1 MYLDKVFKLKN
12 LLVFMKKLVT
22 REERKKTVKRNQIIL
37 GLILVLLMVFST
49 LGYALSGRDFIKDSS
64 GYWRFNIQGFD
75 FATQYS
81 PEETQDIYF
90 FLYASVSDYGGN
102 PLYFVGDID
111 AGIELKRNLNYFPQR
126 MNDACL
132 NNDCEGDFPIKNCS
146 KDYVISIREPLEDE
160 DSGVSQDEN
169 CIIIVANSS
178 EQIRYSDAVLFKLLG
193 I

>member
-1 MYLDKVFKLKN
+1 M
-12 LLVFMKKLVT
+12 T

-49 LGYALSGRDFIKDSS
+49 LGYALSGRGDEEESGNINYKGIDFIKDNS

-90 FLYASVSDYGGN
+90 FLYASVSDYNGK
-102 PLYFVGDID
+102 PLYFAGNTE
-111 AGIELKRNLNYFPQR
+111 AGIELKRNLNYFSQR

-132 NNDCEGDFPIKNCS
+132 DDDCKGDFPVKNCS
-146 KDYVISIREPLEDE
+146 EDYVISISEPLEYE
-160 DSGVSQDEN
+160 DSGVLQNEN
-169 CIIIVANSS
+169 CIMIIANST

>member
-1 MYLDKVFKLKN
+1 
-12 LLVFMKKLVT
+12 MKKLVT

-49 LGYALSGRDFIKDSS
+49 LGYALSGRGDKEQSGNMNYKGVDFIKDSS